1 MTRIKIFDTTLRDG
15 EQSPGVNLNQIEK
28 LEIAKQLERLGVDVM
43 EAGFPAS
50 SQGDFDAVQKIADTI
65 ENVTVTA
72 LARAFKSDIDRAW
85 EAIKNAKKPRIHV
98 FIATSPIHLEY
109 KLKKTAEEVTDI
121 AVNMVRYAKEKCD
134 DIEWSAEDASR
145 TELPFLASIIEK
157 VIDAGAT
164 VINLP
169 DTVGFTT
176 PKEYGEMFRYIKE
189 NVPNIDKVDLSCH
202 CHDDL
207 GMAAAN
213 SIAAVQNGATQIE
226 GTINGIG
233 ERAGNVALEELAVA
247 FKIREDFYPYTTNL
261 TLKEIKR
268 TSDLISKLTGMVVPG
283 NKAVV
288 GRNAFAHESGIH
300 QDGVLKNAQTY
311 EIITP
316 ELVGIQSNNLVLGKH
331 SGKHAFKDK
340 IEQLEFT
347 LTDEQITEAFKSF
360 KLLTDRKKEVTEDDL
375 FVILTDIQTDLSTR
389 KKYELLSFQVQ
400 YGSHNLPTAT
410 VALNTPEGKRVE
422 TARTGQGSVEALYNT
437 IEALI
442 EEKIQ
447 LTDFTLNSIGK
458 GTDALAEVHVSMT
471 VEEYQTSMS
480 GRGTAQDV
488 LEAAAHAFI
497 NAINRIFLTKN
508 NTKKIDASE
517 NI

>member
-15 EQSPGVNLNQIEK
+15 EQSPGVNLNKLEK

-50 SQGDFDAVQKIADTI
+50 SQGDFDAVKKIAETI
-65 ENVTVTA
+65 ETVTVTA
-72 LARAFKSDIDRAW
+72 LARAYKSDIDRAW
-85 EAIKNAKKPRIHV
+85 EAIKDAKKPRIHV
-98 FIATSPIHLEY
+98 FIATSPIHMEY
-109 KLKKTAEEVTDI
+109 KLNKTPEEVTEI
-121 AVNMVRYAKEKCD
+121 AVKMVRYAKEKCD
-134 DIEWSAEDASR
+134 DVEWSAEDASR
-145 TELPFLASIIEK
+145 SDLPFLASIIEK

-169 DTVGFTT
+169 DTVGYTT
-176 PKEYGEMFRYIKE
+176 PKEYGDMFRYIIE
-189 NVPNIDKVDLSCH
+189 NVPNIKKVDLSCH

-207 GMAAAN
+207 GMAIAN
-213 SIAAVQNGATQIE
+213 SISAMQNGATQIE

-247 FKIREDFYPYTTNL
+247 LKIREDFYPYHTNL
-261 TLKEIKR
+261 VLKEIKR
-268 TSDLISKLTGMVVPG
+268 TSDLISKFTGMVVPG
-283 NKAVV
+283 NKAIV

-316 ELVGIQSNNLVLGKH
+316 ELVGIQSNSLVLGKH
-331 SGKHAFKDK
+331 SGRHAFTDK
-340 IEQLEFT
+340 VEQLDFT
-347 LTDEQITEAFKSF
+347 LTEEQITEAFKAF
-360 KLLTDRKKEVTEDDL
+360 KLLTDRKKEVTDDDL
-375 FVILTDIQTDLSTR
+375 FVILTDIQTDLSTL

-410 VALNTPEGKRVE
+410 VALNTPDGKRVE
-422 TARTGQGSVEALYNT
+422 TAQTGQGSVEALYNT

-447 LTDFTLNSIGK
+447 LTDFTLSSIGK
-458 GTDALAEVHVSMT
+458 GKDALAEVHVTMT
-471 VEEYQTSMS
+471 VDTYQSSMS

-488 LEAAAHAFI
+488 LEAAAHAFL
-497 NAINRIFLTKN
+497 NAINRIFFTKN
-508 NTKKIDASE
+508 Q
-517 NI
+517 